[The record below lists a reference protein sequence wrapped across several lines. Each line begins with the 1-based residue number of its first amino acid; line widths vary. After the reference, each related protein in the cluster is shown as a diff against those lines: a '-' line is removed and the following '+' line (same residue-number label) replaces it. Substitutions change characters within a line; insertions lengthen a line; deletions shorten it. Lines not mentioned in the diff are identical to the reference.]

1 MSVMSIRPLRHPL
14 VKAFALASALAGAVL
29 VWPQPSV
36 ARRHEGGPFAA
47 FAGNWRGAGRVVT
60 TDGRAEAISCRASN
74 DVSEGGANLSQALV
88 CASDSYRFDIR
99 TSAVAEGGSVTGN
112 WQETTRGVGG
122 SLAGQIANGA
132 FEGSVQGPGF
142 TASVSYRSNGRT
154 QTVVISPNNAGGIS
168 RVEATLR
175 RGG

>member
-1 MSVMSIRPLRHPL
+1 MSVISIRPLDHPH
-14 VKAFALASALAGAVL
+14 VRGFALAAAVAGAVL
-29 VWPQPSV
+29 AWPQASI
-36 ARRHEGGPFAA
+36 ARHHEGGA
-47 FAGNWRGAGRVVT
+47 FARFAGDWRGAGQVVST
-60 TDGRAEAISCRASN
+60 GGGAETINCRARG
-74 DVSEGGANLSQALV
+74 DVPEGGESLSEALV
-88 CASDSYRFDIR
+88 CASASARFDIR
-99 TSAVAEGGSVTGN
+99 INAAAEGESVTGT

-122 SLAGQIANGA
+122 NLSGQIGNGS

-154 QTVVISPNNAGGIS
+154 QTIVINPNNAGGIA